1 MIQTVTRPLFKLSVI
16 SLSLLFALVSYSNL
30 VSEASLVGSAIAE
43 DSDAS
48 EGEKKKKK
56 LPKSG
61 TLSASVSSGGATN
74 AVPGAWG
81 ADENGWNGAAPITG
95 SVSRMNPSTWKM
107 FVINE
112 SEDEYSVNLSVVQR
126 DQRGTQVKSD
136 SYSYT
141 LKPKQS
147 ESRSVSSATNSV
159 SASLEL
165 RSFKNLSDKKRAK
178 SKKDVPASTGGDATE
193 GAASDSQRSVLQ

>member
-1 MIQTVTRPLFKLSVI
+1 MIASEILSR
-16 SLSLLFALVSYSNL
+16 SARLLSLAIVSLCCLSLISGENL
-30 VSEASLVGSAIAE
+30 LTPACAEEAAE
-43 DSDAS
+43 G
-48 EGEKKKKK
+48 GEKGEGAAEPKKK

-74 AVPGAWG
+74 AIPGAWG

-95 SVSRMNPSTWKM
+95 SVSRMNPSTWRM

-112 SEDEYSVNLSVVQR
+112 SEDEYSVNLSVIQR

-141 LKPKQS
+141 LKPRQS
-147 ESRSVSSATNSV
+147 ETRSVSSSTSAV

-178 SKKDVPASTGGDATE
+178 SKN
-193 GAASDSQRSVLQ
+193 SQPEVTQ

>member
-1 MIQTVTRPLFKLSVI
+1 MISGENVLTP
-16 SLSLLFALVSYSNL
+16 AC
-30 VSEASLVGSAIAE
+30 AE
-43 DSDAS
+43 EVA
-48 EGEKKKKK
+48 EGGEKREGAAEPKKK

-74 AVPGAWG
+74 AIPGAWG
-81 ADENGWNGAAPITG
+81 ADDNGWNGAAPITG
-95 SVSRMNPSTWKM
+95 SVSRMNPSTWRM

-112 SEDEYSVNLSVVQR
+112 SEDEYSVNLSVIQR

-147 ESRSVSSATNSV
+147 ETRSVSSSTSAV

-165 RSFKNLSDKKRAK
+165 RSFKNLSEKKRAK
-178 SKKDVPASTGGDATE
+178 SKN
-193 GAASDSQRSVLQ
+193 SQPEVTQ